1 MTQPET
7 KPEATWTDQP
17 ETVAQSRK
25 LASFMVGGRDQ
36 SVIIEVR
43 RDWHGA
49 GYYVTAGN
57 LFGSQTVQCQSVEAT
72 FRAIEFIHNGGA
84 GKKGRP
90 LPEGVVMCEGKPK
103 EDIA

>member
-1 MTQPET
+1 MKPET

-25 LASFMVGGRDQ
+25 LASFMVGRNDH
-36 SVIIEVR
+36 SVVVEVR
-43 RDWHGA
+43 EDPTV

-57 LFGSQTVQCQSVEAT
+57 LFGSQTVWCLKPEAA

-90 LPEGVVMCEGKPK
+90 LPEGVVMYEGK
-103 EDIA
+103 AAQ